1 MIIEYAR
8 ASYGIMPILLAARP
22 TNVLTRAALT
32 MLPILVFSD
41 LSTQK
46 HIHVIYPL
54 LSYQEK
60 SYAKINTKRERFTTF
75 FTQMQTWPI
84 EIVIG
89 EHYFHS
95 FTYEAQTRLGW
106 CCTRHGVWHPTWLPT
121 RQCRVWA
128 YFFFTDSLQLSS
140 IRADSASI
148 HAELGRFGQNQAIS
162 TKLGRID
169 RRPKWPKQVEIDIES
184 CQNSRNQLWIRPK
197 HSKSVIP

>member
-128 YFFFTDSLQLSS
+128 FFIFIFFSQIRSNSAQFALTLLQFMLNWV
-140 IRADSASI
+140 DSAKIKPYRLNWVVSI
-148 HAELGRFGQNQAIS
+148 GDRNGRNRSKSALNHAR
-162 TKLGRID
+162 T
-169 RRPKWPKQVEIDIES
+169 VEISFE
-184 CQNSRNQLWIRPK
+184 
-197 HSKSVIP
+197 

>member
-1 MIIEYAR
+1 MIIEYAC

-22 TNVLTRAALT
+22 TNVHTRAALT

-89 EHYFHS
+89 EHCFHS
-95 FTYEAQTRLGW
+95 FTYEARTRLGG
-106 CCTRHGVWHPTWLPT
+106 CCTGVRHRVRRPTWLPT
-121 RQCRVWA
+121 RRCRV
-128 YFFFTDSLQLSS
+128 
-140 IRADSASI
+140 
-148 HAELGRFGQNQAIS
+148 
-162 TKLGRID
+162 
-169 RRPKWPKQVEIDIES
+169 
-184 CQNSRNQLWIRPK
+184 
-197 HSKSVIP
+197 